1 MLRRDYLVRMI
12 EEMTEIL
19 GKVFGLKQER
29 KFTEALW
36 QLDDLYKKQFRL
48 SNDLLR
54 SLSAKDIVEIFHTG
68 GKLEADKLQNLAYL
82 MKEEGNLLIAAGQQ
96 DEGTFTLMKSL
107 HLLITAAQAGAD
119 RTLWQLDDQIDQLIT
134 DLHKYR
140 LPKETEQLRLQYEEA
155 AGRYGRAEDIIYI
168 MLQEEWITKEE
179 AISFYERLLQMDE
192 ATLSQGGL
200 PVVEV
205 HEALHELRHEE

>member
-36 QLDDLYKKQFRL
+36 QLDDLYKRQFRL

-68 GKLEADKLQNLAYL
+68 GKLEVDKLQNLAYL

-107 HLLITAAQAGAD
+107 HLYLTAAQGGAD
-119 RTLWQLDDQIDQLIT
+119 RTLWKLADQIDELIV
-134 DLHKYR
+134 DLNKYR

-155 AGRYGRAEDIIYI
+155 EGRYGRAEDIIYI
-168 MLQEEWITKEE
+168 MLQEQWITREE
-179 AISFYERLLQMDE
+179 ALAFYERLLQMDHS
-192 ATLSQGGL
+192 TLSQGGL
-200 PVVEV
+200 PIEEV
-205 HEALHELRHEE
+205 HEALQELRNIN